1 MKISFTLSRL
11 SRLKRGSVWTLY
23 LLLYELL
30 SILPILNP
38 QVTMENCIYGRIR
51 DVYISFTIRVGRNLF
66 RRHIIPMVRDILFE
80 IFWICGVQLRCS
92 SIVRP
97 RKLNSVT
104 LSIASELIASFK
116 VKEFTLHWWQWKS
129 IYFVFFTLR
138 GSLFILSHSEML
150 SSSLFIFSD
159 ISSIFMSLTEAE
171 LLNEQRGLIK
181 FVSSGYNIA
190 LELVL
195 DSWISFI

>member
-1 MKISFTLSRL
+1 MNIVCAIVRIALNSADSEPPGDYGKLYIWQNKRCVHKLHSTSRQKSFQATHTSDGTRYF
-11 SRLKRGSVWTLY
+11 VWD
-23 LLLYELL
+23 LLD
-30 SILPILNP
+30 
-38 QVTMENCIYGRIR
+38 M
-51 DVYISFTIRVGRNLF
+51 
-66 RRHIIPMVRDILFE
+66 
-80 IFWICGVQLRCS
+80 WVQLRCS

-116 VKEFTLHWWQWKS
+116 VKEFTLHWWEWKS

-138 GSLFILSHSEML
+138 GSLFIVSHSEML

-181 FVSSGYNIA
+181 FVSSAYNIA
-190 LELVL
+190 L
-195 DSWISFI
+195 